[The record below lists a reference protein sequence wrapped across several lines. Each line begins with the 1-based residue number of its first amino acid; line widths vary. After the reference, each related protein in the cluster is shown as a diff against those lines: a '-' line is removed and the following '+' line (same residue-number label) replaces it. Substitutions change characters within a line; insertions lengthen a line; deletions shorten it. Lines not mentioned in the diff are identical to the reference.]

1 MQMETFPQT
10 EPLRVS
16 LFLPSRVWLCDI
28 LKLRIIRYAVKMCI
42 SCKMSALTWKGW
54 EPRSLWMSFNTVRFS
69 VNISLISLSFLL
81 QVRLWVGRWKC
92 FLSLIWSNSDCYVG
106 NVKMST
112 HRAGWVACDYRQSRL
127 LPEAAITPLICFLH
141 WSHLNFALYFC
152 IFYVITGRP
161 QLVKHMPGSTKL
173 AASLDGSWKLTSCW
187 RITGENRISVSFTL
201 GVICYNL
208 IFLWGDMK
216 Q

>member
-1 MQMETFPQT
+1 MQMETFPRT
-10 EPLRVS
+10 ELLRVS
-16 LFLPSRVWLCDI
+16 LFLPSLVWLYDI
-28 LKLRIIRYAVKMCI
+28 LKLQIIRYAVKMCI

-54 EPRSLWMSFNTVRFS
+54 EPQSLWMSFNTFRLS

-112 HRAGWVACDYRQSRL
+112 HRAGRVACDYRQSRL

-141 WSHLNFALYFC
+141 WSHLNFALHVLRDYRTTTACKTHAMQHKTGCFPGRFLETD
-152 IFYVITGRP
+152 IMLEDYWGKQNFSFFYTWC
-161 QLVKHMPGSTKL
+161 
-173 AASLDGSWKLTSCW
+173 SLP
-187 RITGENRISVSFTL
+187 
-201 GVICYNL
+201 
-208 IFLWGDMK
+208 
-216 Q
+216 